1 MKTYSIEIKET
12 LSKVIKVKSDSL
24 KNALIIAN
32 RKYDNEE
39 IVLGENEFKNLSID
53 VIEESAMEKNLD
65 FMNFLLGKAEEMMV
79 HLSVEELAKIG
90 FGEYYESIK
99 QFDGKYYGN

>member
-53 VIEESAMEKNLD
+53 VIEESTMEKNLD
-65 FMNFLLGKAEEMMV
+65 FMNFVLGKAEEMMV